1 MATKPSGESVQA
13 RVHNALRYIL
23 MIEHIP
29 DLPTDLF
36 FYYVANRF
44 FSMSIK
50 ETFDIFHVIGNYRE
64 ERVLIDNP
72 DIN

>member
-36 FYYVANRF
+36 FYYVTNRF
-44 FSMSIK
+44 FCVGIK
-50 ETFDIFHVIGNYRE
+50 EPFDIFHVIGNYGKE
-64 ERVLIDNP
+64 
-72 DIN
+72 